1 MDTTVKYAIE
11 LINKWGAP
19 LRSFE
24 KSINNLGH
32 KKVID
37 PFRDM
42 PRSIAQLRANIE
54 RYKKASDETMRSDHV
69 RKYKRLIE
77 ETARKIKNLEAS
89 TLSCGQKTEGFL
101 NKLGISNRLL
111 GFGSAIIA
119 VRKGIR
125 YLNESIMTSA
135 QVEKYSVTLKTMLGS
150 QGAARDRMREYFD
163 IAKRT
168 PFELSQVVEA
178 GNQLQAIGRYSRENL
193 VALGDLAAASGKPI
207 EQVMNAY
214 AKLATGQ
221 KGEGVNMFRDLL
233 ISTDDWAKATGKG
246 KRANGELIASTE
258 EMIAALPKIMQ
269 TKGFYGMMEQQARTT
284 EGKISNLKDS
294 MFQLKVAVGDRMKP
308 SFDSF
313 IRGATN
319 TVDVLTRMI
328 QIPTSQKIAKEKA
341 ELNSLVGIITNANTS
356 QEERSRLL
364 KQIQQQYPEFLKNI
378 DLETVKNEELKQML
392 AGVNQ
397 EYDRKIKLA
406 AMQDKVTEEE
416 RKLQELEEKKY
427 RALLYRQAQAEVI
440 TQEEFFSTKYGIED
454 ERQYSEK
461 GTSGLDFYQNLE
473 RAYAGMESRLLKNPK
488 DKEASEF
495 VERYN
500 ELLAYKSIADDQG
513 YKANLAN
520 MDKINAEIDKQKRI
534 LDIYNKN
541 VTESQRT
548 DIWEKAQ
555 KIDVNDKSVYDLYFG
570 KEELKKEFADLKKKT
585 KETLTET
592 DWGRLLDF
600 VEGRAKYTKT
610 TPGGLPDNIEDY
622 QKNIVSGGSN
632 IKNYN
637 ITIEKLVETI
647 EVHPKEMNDA
657 VPEFTEV
664 VKRELLVA
672 VNDINRE

>member
-11 LINKWGAP
+11 LIDKWGAP

-54 RYKKASDETMRSDHV
+54 RYKKASEGAMRTDHV
-69 RKYKRLIE
+69 QKYKLLIE

-101 NKLGISNRLL
+101 SKLGISNRLL
-111 GFGSAIIA
+111 GFGSAIFA
-119 VRKGIR
+119 FSKGIR
-125 YLNESIMTSA
+125 YLNESIMASA

-150 QGAARDRMREYFD
+150 QGAARDRMSEYSD

-178 GNQLQAIGRYSRENL
+178 GNQLQAIGRYSKENL
-193 VALGDLAAASGKPI
+193 VTLGDLAAASGKPI

-233 ISTDDWAKATGKG
+233 ISTDDWVKATGKG

-258 EMIAALPKIMQ
+258 EMISALPKIMQ
-269 TKGFYGMMEQQARTT
+269 AKGFYGMMEQQAKTT

-294 MFQLKVAVGDRMKP
+294 MFQLKVAVGEKMKP

-313 IRGATN
+313 IKGATN

-341 ELNSLVGIITNANTS
+341 ELNSLVGIITNVNTS

-427 RALLYRQAQAEVI
+427 RASLYRQAQAEVA
-440 TQEEFFSTKYGIED
+440 TQESFFSTKYGIKD
-454 ERQYSEK
+454 ERRYGE
-461 GTSGLDFYQNLE
+461 SGVSGIDFYQNLE
-473 RAYAGMESRLLKNPK
+473 RVYAGMEARFVKNPK

-495 VERYN
+495 VEKYN

-513 YKANLAN
+513 FKANLAN

-534 LDIYNKN
+534 LGIYNKN

-548 DIWEKAQ
+548 DVWEKAQ
-555 KIDVNDKSVYDLYFG
+555 KIDVNDKSVFDLYFG
-570 KEELKKEFADLKKKT
+570 KEALKKEFVDLKKKT
-585 KETLTET
+585 KEALTET

-600 VEGRAKYTKT
+600 VEGRAKYTKAK
-610 TPGGLPDNIEDY
+610 PGGLPDSLDDN

-637 ITIEKLVETI
+637 ITIGKLVETI
-647 EVHPKEMNDA
+647 EVHPKEMNDG
-657 VPEFTEV
+657 VPEFAEV

-672 VNDINRE
+672 VNDVNIQ